1 MKRYKDEKK
10 IRVCVK
16 YLVPSRFFNK
26 VGYSRCSPMYGKCR
40 LNKIDRKNPHMMS
53 LIREAALSHML
64 FLFINAKET
73 TFSAHRSASR
83 ATKG

>member
-1 MKRYKDEKK
+1 
-10 IRVCVK
+10 
-16 YLVPSRFFNK
+16 
-26 VGYSRCSPMYGKCR
+26 MYGKCR